1 MCIGSMR
8 LSVRQIRTYAL
19 PMTAEA
25 PTTPPA
31 LVDWG
36 VAVATAG
43 RLVKPGPK
51 VTPEEA
57 REVVADLRRLAVE
70 AEDHVRDFTGMV
82 SVGDPGRVI
91 VVDRPGWAAA
101 NVQGFQVLL
110 APVVTKL
117 AAKRGQPGPITRA
130 VGAKVSGAQIGLILS
145 YLAGKILGQYEI
157 FLPAGAGQG
166 RLTLVAPNIVAAE
179 RGMGVDPHDFRL
191 WVCLHEVTHKAQFTA
206 VPWLRDHLQA
216 EITDYIDATELD
228 AAALLKRLLSAVGS
242 LAEAIRGDESV
253 SLVEAVQTPA
263 QRKILDRVT
272 AVMTLLEGHAE
283 YVMDAVGPQ
292 VVPSVG
298 KIRKVFDQRRKQM
311 TPFDRAVRQLLGLDA
326 KMRQYAEG
334 HAFVRTVVE
343 QVGMEAFNTIWT
355 SPETLPTRDDIKDPD
370 AWIARVLGDV
380 SDPA

>member
-1 MCIGSMR
+1 
-8 LSVRQIRTYAL
+8 
-19 PMTAEA
+19 MTADASAA
-25 PTTPPA
+25 PSMI
-31 LVDWG
+31 DWDA
-36 VAVATAG
+36 AVATAA

-51 VTPEEA
+51 VTPDEA
-57 REVVADLRRLAVE
+57 RAVVADLRRLALE
-70 AEDHVRDFTGMV
+70 AEDHVRAFTGLV
-82 SVGDPGRVI
+82 SVGDPGRVM

-101 NVQGFQVLL
+101 NVQGFRVLL
-110 APVVTKL
+110 EPVVAKL
-117 AAKRGQPGPITRA
+117 AARKGQPGPLTRA
-130 VGAKVSGAQIGLILS
+130 VGAKVSGAQIGVILS

-206 VPWLRDHLQA
+206 VPWMRDHLQS
-216 EITDYIDATELD
+216 EIAAYLDATELD
-228 AAALLKRLLSAVGS
+228 PAAVVKRMLKAVGN

-253 SLVEAVQTPA
+253 SLVEAVQTPE
-263 QRKILDRVT
+263 QRVILDRLS

-292 VVPSVG
+292 VVPSVA
-298 KIRKVFDQRRKQM
+298 KIRKVFDSRRKTM

-334 HAFVRTVVE
+334 HVFVRTVVE
-343 QVGMEAFNTIWT
+343 QVGMERFNEIWS
-355 SPETLPTRDDIKDPD
+355 SPGTLPSKTDITDPA
-370 AWIARVLGDV
+370 AWIERVLGDRPV
-380 SDPA
+380 VEDSY